1 MDNVAKVKTNWD
13 YSRLAYAY
21 VKRPDYS
28 SQAIEKIY
36 DITNSK
42 PGQKVCDVGAGV
54 GHLTLHHAKRGLD
67 IVAIEPNDEM
77 RTIGIKRTEPFN
89 NVVWYEAKGEDTKQ
103 SSRSFDLVTFGS
115 SFNVTDRQLALKE
128 TSRILKH
135 GGWFVCVWN
144 HRILDDPIQKNIEDI
159 IKTKLVD
166 YNYGSR
172 REDQAKVI
180 EESGLFDKVEKV
192 EGEMIHSQTVADCI
206 EAWRSHATLER
217 QAGCEFSVIINNIED
232 YLNSLHKES
241 IHIPYITRAWV
252 ARKNG

>member
-1 MDNVAKVKTNWD
+1 MVHNDVIDNIRCQKA
-13 YSRLAYAY
+13 SR
-21 VKRPDYS
+21 
-28 SQAIEKIY
+28 
-36 DITNSK
+36 
-42 PGQKVCDVGAGV
+42 
-54 GHLTLHHAKRGLD
+54 
-67 IVAIEPNDEM
+67 
-77 RTIGIKRTEPFN
+77 
-89 NVVWYEAKGEDTKQ
+89 
-103 SSRSFDLVTFGS
+103 
-115 SFNVTDRQLALKE
+115 
-128 TSRILKH
+128 
-135 GGWFVCVWN
+135 
-144 HRILDDPIQKNIEDI
+144 

-217 QAGCEFSVIINNIED
+217 QAGCEFSVIINNVED